1 MFWQYL
7 QIGVIRLALK
17 LKVRDKSKRQE
28 ARTAKD
34 LGGKT
39 TIASG
44 ALVQKGDVFNE
55 HFLVECK
62 TTEKPYYSLTRKVWD
77 KIVKEARNSNLRTA
91 VMRIDI
97 SDSDNPMSFAILNEP
112 TFTMMCYGTAVYV
125 LDIVDCN
132 AKSFRVSADR
142 QHFVN
147 SDVVVGS
154 FFSWSDDEKGLVQ
167 IDWSDFMTLYRKR
180 YGLDDE

>member
-1 MFWQYL
+1 MCFGSIYRL
-7 QIGVIRLALK
+7 GVNKLAK
-17 LKVRDKSKRQE
+17 RGTTKFKSNIQE
-28 ARTAKD
+28 KRTAKD
-34 LGGKT
+34 IKGKT

-44 ALVQKGDVFNE
+44 SLCQRGDVFNE

-62 TTEKPYYSLTRKVWD
+62 TTEKPYYSLTKKVWD
-77 KIVKEARNSNLRTA
+77 KIVKEARNSNLRTP

-112 TFTMMCYGTAVYV
+112 TFTMMCYGNAVYV

-180 YGLDDE
+180 YEQ